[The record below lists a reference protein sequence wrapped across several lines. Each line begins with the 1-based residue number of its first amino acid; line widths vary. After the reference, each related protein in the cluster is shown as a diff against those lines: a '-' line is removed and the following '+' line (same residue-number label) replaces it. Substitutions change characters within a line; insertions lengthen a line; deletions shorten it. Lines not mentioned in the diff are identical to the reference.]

1 MNLTLKEYITSD
13 NSNIQDVV
21 DTYLETAKKFNAD
34 YFSFVRFHEDYVKTH
49 LDQFATRPL
58 KAAPIGIKDIILTQD
73 YITSCGSKML
83 EDYVSPYSAT
93 CFLNLEKNG
102 GLMIG
107 KTNMDEFAM

>member
-1 MNLTLKEYITSD
+1 MKA
-13 NSNIQDVV
+13 QDIVKN
-21 DTYLETAKKFNAD
+21 YLETAKTLNAD
-34 YFSFVRFHEDYVKTH
+34 YFSFVRFHEEYVDTH
-49 LDQFATRPL
+49 LDQFASRPL

-73 YITSCGSKML
+73 YITSCGSKIL
-83 EDYVSPYSAT
+83 ENYIGPYSAT